1 MAYPIDVRNALEAD
15 YSDAYKAAVGV
26 RPRISPTHLSDD
38 DLEADI
44 AALIADAAESE
55 REGVSED
62 Y

>member
-26 RPRISPTHLSDD
+26 SPRISPAHLSDD

-44 AALIADAAESE
+44 AALIADAAEAELEAE
-55 REGVSED
+55 RED